1 MRFNH
6 VGVIGEIDSLPGCS
20 QVAVFHSV
28 FNPGEKA
35 KGVGRLA
42 HDARLQ
48 EAHHLG
54 YDVAMCTVNMENIPQ
69 LRILEKAGW
78 TNVTSFKSSKTGH
91 TVGVFFRDV

>member
-6 VGVIGEIDSLPGCS
+6 YGVIGEIDSLPGCS

-35 KGVGRLA
+35 KGVGRIA
-42 HDARLQ
+42 HDARLH
-48 EAHHLG
+48 EAHQLG
-54 YDVAMCTVNMENIPQ
+54 YDAAMCTVNMENIPQ

-78 TNVTSFKSSKTGH
+78 KNVHSFKSIKTGH
-91 TVGVFFRDV
+91 TVGIFVKEI